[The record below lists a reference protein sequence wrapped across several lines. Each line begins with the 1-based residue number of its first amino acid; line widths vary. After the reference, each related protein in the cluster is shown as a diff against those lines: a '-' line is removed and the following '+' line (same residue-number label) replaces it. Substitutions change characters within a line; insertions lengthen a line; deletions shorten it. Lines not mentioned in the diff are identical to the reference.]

1 MIFLTEVILLFIL
14 SCDRAQV
21 SGKEH
26 GFKTCADKQDD
37 TKVGKKN
44 CTDQQLW

>member
-1 MIFLTEVILLFIL
+1 MIFLTEVILLFI
-14 SCDRAQV
+14 RAQV

-26 GFKTCADKQDD
+26 GFKTCADKQDN